1 MRIRAGGIPIGIV
14 LTIPRIVIPANAG
27 TQFDFRPVFLGAK
40 DLYGFQLA
48 LE

>member
-1 MRIRAGGIPIGIV
+1 MRISAGGIPVGIV
-14 LTIPRIVIPANAG
+14 LTIPRTLIPANAG